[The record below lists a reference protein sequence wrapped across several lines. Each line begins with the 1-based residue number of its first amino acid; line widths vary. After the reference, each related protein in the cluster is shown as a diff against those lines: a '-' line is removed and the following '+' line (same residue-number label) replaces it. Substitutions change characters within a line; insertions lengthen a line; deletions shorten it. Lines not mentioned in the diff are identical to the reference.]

1 MKKKVLGL
9 AGLGL
14 MSLLLTGCGGNKFTC
29 TCEDVDEDEGK
40 EFETYVFHYDKDWKK
55 IEKIDYEKGYEIYD
69 DEEYDIDEFS
79 EKLERMCD
87 EDDAPSDCKVKTRGN
102 KTTLYASASPDIF
115 GIDENM
121 TKEEIRGEINSY
133 ECSCK

>member
-29 TCEDVDEDEGK
+29 TCEEADEAGR
-40 EFETYVFHYDKDWKK
+40 EFGNYVFHYDEDWKK
-55 IEKIDYEKGYEIYD
+55 IKSIDYEFGYEIYD

-79 EKLERMCD
+79 EKLERKC
-87 EDDAPSDCKVKTRGN
+87 ERDDAPSDCKVKTSGD
-102 KTTLYASASPDIF
+102 KTTLYASGDPDEF

-121 TKEEIRGEINSY
+121 TKEEIRDEFDSD